1 MLIFEKFCRV
11 LKHINNSGQK
21 LMHSLLTSKNESSCS
36 FLHPGTEPPLEKL
49 ACIDVYTAL
58 HDPLGV

>member
-1 MLIFEKFCRV
+1 MD
-11 LKHINNSGQK
+11 
-21 LMHSLLTSKNESSCS
+21 SLLTSKNESSCS